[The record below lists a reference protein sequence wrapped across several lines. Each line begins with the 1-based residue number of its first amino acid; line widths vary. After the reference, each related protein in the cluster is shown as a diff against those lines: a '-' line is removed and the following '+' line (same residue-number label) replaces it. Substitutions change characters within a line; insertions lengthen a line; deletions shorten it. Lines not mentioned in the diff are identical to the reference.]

1 MRTTHKGRLERLP
14 PELWARVL
22 NHLPIADVLNT
33 RLVCRQMAPLTNH
46 LRLSLVLKKNLSDT
60 EVVSDLQ
67 LFISRN
73 CMQTTSPQVFL
84 TAHMFPGL
92 HWCFVML
99 ASMCANLMVFDC
111 ESMRFSLHEAQTCLR
126 VLPAVVKC
134 IRIAAPIAIAD
145 DAAWGRLAS
154 LSALSLWHLDP
165 SMSCAAYTGSGLAL
179 LAGLRELSIKTAA
192 SPHHGAPYYDGQAFS
207 QRSVVSL
214 HIVGRDPF
222 SGGLNMTRCPALA
235 TIYVGEAVP
244 VPAWVEGQ
252 QFEALSLGTY
262 EQLSTVNPKRLLVHW
277 LQFGTS
283 SIDQGLKVADL
294 LLMPHLCTVH
304 SEVTALNLDGS
315 FQEHQALLGKLRLTI
330 KGLVQLRMSHPP
342 LRESYLSLRSN
353 GHTIICTCDCCR
365 SSR

>member
-99 ASMCANLMVFDC
+99 ASMCANLM
-111 ESMRFSLHEAQTCLR
+111 
-126 VLPAVVKC
+126 
-134 IRIAAPIAIAD
+134 
-145 DAAWGRLAS
+145 
-154 LSALSLWHLDP
+154 
-165 SMSCAAYTGSGLAL
+165 
-179 LAGLRELSIKTAA
+179 
-192 SPHHGAPYYDGQAFS
+192 AFS